1 MKDKRVVDDKSLIQ
15 VAFPRQATVVF
26 FTAIVLG
33 LALIGSST
41 VFRSYFAL
49 NGTQSNLVLCI
60 GAALVLAAFGG
71 QATVRIGGVIMVGV
85 AAVALGLFVYL
96 HSISN
101 SLFLRGTVYFFD
113 YQKYVSL
120 DMSQH
125 NRVLGRIT
133 QNDNNPQR
141 SQYDFVLFKSEI
153 DGEIIEIS
161 LTDRATKAE
170 HLLSVNVAEVEWAF
184 GDRRRLEWE
193 LRVVDVDEE
202 KILTLFE
209 RFRKREIAREGIAL
223 APRGASQRT
232 EPAWMSVA
240 FAQGAPQRIDVSL
253 MLERL
258 KSEDSA
264 TRRDARNALAQAPV
278 ESVSTMMQAF
288 GRQPGDYRLKLG
300 VCVAITQMLRADK
313 KRAPS
318 ISRRLTEDDV
328 ARLVDVAADP
338 DRTVRVYAT
347 EFLVDLGDPRA
358 TSLAIQ
364 RAAATKNDDA
374 RYNWLLVAQAGW
386 PRLTNAE
393 KQALTTP
400 LERARQSSGP
410 KTRALFEKLKF

>member
-1 MKDKRVVDDKSLIQ
+1 MTDQSASDAKSLIQ
-15 VAFPRQATVVF
+15 IAFPRQATVVF

-41 VFRSYFAL
+41 VFRSHFAL

-60 GAALVLAAFGG
+60 GAALILAAFGG
-71 QATVRIGGVIMVGV
+71 QATVRVGSAIMAGV
-85 AAVALGLFVYL
+85 AAVAIGLFVYL
-96 HSISN
+96 HSISD
-101 SLFLRGTVYFFD
+101 SLFLRGTVYAFD

-120 DMSQH
+120 EMSQR
-125 NRVLGRIT
+125 NRVLGRVT
-133 QNDNNPQR
+133 QNDDNPQR
-141 SQYDFVLFKSEI
+141 SHYDFVLFKSEI

-161 LTDRATKAE
+161 LTDRATDTE
-170 HLLSVNVAEVEWAF
+170 HLLSVDVVEVIWAF

-193 LRVVDVDEE
+193 LREKDVDGE

-209 RFRKREIAREGIAL
+209 RVRKKVIAEEGVAP
-223 APRGASQRT
+223 APRGSSHRT

-240 FAQGAPQRIDVSL
+240 FAAGAPERIDVSL

-264 TRRDARNALAQAPV
+264 TRRDARNALGQAPV

-288 GRQPGDYRLKLG
+288 GKQLGDYRVKLG

-318 ISRRLTEDDV
+318 IARLLTEDDV
-328 ARLVDVAADP
+328 ARLVDVAGDP

-347 EFLVDLGDPRA
+347 GFLFDLADPRA
-358 TSLAIQ
+358 TRLAIH

-386 PRLTNAE
+386 PRLTHAE
-393 KQALTTP
+393 KQALAQP
-400 LERARQSSGP
+400 LERARQSSGA